1 MPEKNNSTLGKRF
14 LEILFGVLLAT
25 RFCLSHAWPRPHRL
39 LCSPH
44 CQQKGKGER
53 LGASSPC
60 QEKPW
65 WPSRRVGRNPGWP
78 RFPHPLPTPALGPQQ
93 VFCPRKERAHENTH
107 SCSELTTPTAGPA
120 RAWPQGCCGDSSRE
134 LHCLLGTA
142 TPGPRIVPPRSA
154 AGSPGTA
161 PPCRARGGTCQHC
174 RPCLQQTGSPLLPL
188 GAPISTAQTLPAR
201 DALRCVSVTPR
212 AEPTLQ
218 EHVGAEIPAALEHPP
233 PPEGVKTLQH
243 HSQASF
249 LGVERRGRTRGS
261 CYKYKICYKE
271 KTYIVHL

>member
-120 RAWPQGCCGDSSRE
+120 RAWPQGCCGGQLQRAALPAGDSHSWTQDCSSPECCRQPRHSPALQGPGRHLPALQTLSPTNRLSPASTGSSH
-134 LHCLLGTA
+134 LHCPNPSCKGCLETCFCHTSGRANTARTRWGRNTCSSGTPPTSRGGQNPTTPQPGILLGC
-142 TPGPRIVPPRSA
+142 G
-154 AGSPGTA
+154 
-161 PPCRARGGTCQHC
+161 
-174 RPCLQQTGSPLLPL
+174 
-188 GAPISTAQTLPAR
+188 
-201 DALRCVSVTPR
+201 
-212 AEPTLQ
+212 E
-218 EHVGAEIPAALEHPP
+218 
-233 PPEGVKTLQH
+233 EGENKGFML
-243 HSQASF
+243 
-249 LGVERRGRTRGS
+249 
-261 CYKYKICYKE
+261 
-271 KTYIVHL
+271 